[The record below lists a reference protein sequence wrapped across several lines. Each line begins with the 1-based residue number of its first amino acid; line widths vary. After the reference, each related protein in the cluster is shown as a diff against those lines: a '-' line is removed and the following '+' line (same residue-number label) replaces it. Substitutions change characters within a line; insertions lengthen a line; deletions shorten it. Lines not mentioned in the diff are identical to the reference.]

1 MRLTIQT
8 QLKENL
14 IYLIYLGDHNR
25 RINEG
30 SEQTIQV
37 SQIIVHEKYGSLNND
52 IALLKLS
59 RPVMFNDKI
68 QPICLPRQGEAPAV
82 GSKCYITGNNLKSLL
97 MTRSYY
103 KGKLGLQ
110 GRVHNLEVNLGS
122 FSGGPTIVGTAD
134 LENYAFLTG
143 FSM

>member
-1 MRLTIQT
+1 MKENNVKLTIQT

-68 QPICLPRQGEAPAV
+68 QPICLPNQGEAPAV
-82 GSKCYITGNNLKSLL
+82 GSKCYITGNIFTAFNCW
-97 MTRSYY
+97 T
-103 KGKLGLQ
+103 Q
-110 GRVHNLEVNLGS
+110 GG
-122 FSGGPTIVGTAD
+122 
-134 LENYAFLTG
+134 
-143 FSM
+143 